1 LSLARRHRCAVS
13 IATLACAMSLG
24 SVAMAADPDMPPPG
38 ASAREPSPS
47 GPRVALRSGV
57 AVPFGSAFNASG
69 ALSDTIT
76 GYVPVRLDVGY
87 RIARHFYVGVDAQ
100 LAVLLPNNCPPG
112 ASCTGT
118 NVRFGGMLAVHVL
131 PGSVIDP
138 WVGLGMG
145 YERLNV
151 SRTVDGTT
159 GEISASGVELLN
171 FDLGMDLRPTRE
183 LRIGPVISST
193 FTRYTRVAVNGD
205 STTDFDPSLHA
216 WVLLGF
222 RGAFDL

>member
-1 LSLARRHRCAVS
+1 
-13 IATLACAMSLG
+13 
-24 SVAMAADPDMPPPG
+24 
-38 ASAREPSPS
+38 
-47 GPRVALRSGV
+47 
-57 AVPFGSAFNASG
+57 
-69 ALSDTIT
+69 
-76 GYVPVRLDVGY
+76 
-87 RIARHFYVGVDAQ
+87 
-100 LAVLLPNNCPPG
+100 
-112 ASCTGT
+112 
-118 NVRFGGMLAVHVL
+118 
-131 PGSVIDP
+131 
-138 WVGLGMG
+138 MG